1 MRLVCLVSL
10 LATTSATKDT
20 KIRTRAID
28 YGSIPTTGAYPLL
41 PICVFSP
48 AHIQSSVDYVPP
60 GGFPDTT
67 WSDPSNWGE
76 TILQWLQTEDFIA
89 SAVEIDVTENSLPA
103 DDDSID
109 ASVAIAAI
117 LDTVSISSRRVLVFP
132 AGIYYFNS
140 TLKIVRLMLPNNRTN
155 LTSSSAIVQCY
166 PSRRLP

>member
-1 MRLVCLVSL
+1 MAVFLLLVRIHCYLYAYFLSLTFKVQWIMYLPVAFQTRL
-10 LATTSATKDT
+10 
-20 KIRTRAID
+20 
-28 YGSIPTTGAYPLL
+28 G
-41 PICVFSP
+41 
-48 AHIQSSVDYVPP
+48 Q
-60 GGFPDTT
+60 
-67 WSDPSNWGE
+67 
-76 TILQWLQTEDFIA
+76 ILRIGVRPYFQWLQTENFIA

-109 ASVAIAAI
+109 ASVVITDI
-117 LDTVSISSRRVLVFP
+117 LDTVSTSSRRMLVFP